1 MYPSLCIELFPT
13 KLLIVSTYIH
23 IISSTQPLHS
33 SITTMLSSHKD
44 STSVVKHTTLSPNV
58 SLVGFLLPVFQLAV
72 LRVCCGEGPGSQW
85 LGWPLSSRQ
94 TARGC
99 KSVPCQGQ
107 IPRPQALT
115 VDSYNPQGH
124 LQQIST
130 HTHLNCPPCFQF
142 FFSGMPIKKNF
153 F

>member
-33 SITTMLSSHKD
+33 SITTTLSSHKD

-85 LGWPLSSRQ
+85 LGTKKGKHSRLPSAEWIA
-94 TARGC
+94 TYRVIIEG
-99 KSVPCQGQ
+99 
-107 IPRPQALT
+107 R
-115 VDSYNPQGH
+115 
-124 LQQIST
+124 
-130 HTHLNCPPCFQF
+130 
-142 FFSGMPIKKNF
+142 MR
-153 F
+153 